1 MTKNRSHA
9 TVIALSGRSST
20 EFSIGHNVASRG
32 EVEAVMEQAKR
43 AGVEIVKA
51 AQNTSWGGYR
61 GIFPRPDGHLWEDAR
76 SPQWKAIQ

>member
-20 EFSIGHNVASRG
+20 EFSTGHNVASRG

-43 AGVEIVKA
+43 AGAEIVKA
-51 AQNTSWGGYR
+51 AQNT
-61 GIFPRPDGHLWEDAR
+61 F
-76 SPQWKAIQ
+76 

>member
-9 TVIALSGRSST
+9 TVIAHSGRSST

-51 AQNTSWGGYR
+51 AQNTS
-61 GIFPRPDGHLWEDAR
+61 
-76 SPQWKAIQ
+76 

>member
-20 EFSIGHNVASRG
+20 EFRIGRHVASRG

-43 AGVEIVKA
+43 AAAEIVKA
-51 AQNTSWGGYR
+51 AQNTFQGGSAGYFR
-61 GIFPRPDGHLWEDAR
+61 EPTGIVGGCAESAVEA
-76 SPQWKAIQ
+76 SQ